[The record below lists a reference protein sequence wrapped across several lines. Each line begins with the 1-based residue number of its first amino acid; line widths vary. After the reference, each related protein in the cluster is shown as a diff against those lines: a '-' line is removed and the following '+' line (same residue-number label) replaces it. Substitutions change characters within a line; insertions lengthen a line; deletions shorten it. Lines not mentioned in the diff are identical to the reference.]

1 MLTISSLVPLP
12 FLNPTWTSGISW
24 LVYNNRKSL
33 HDLAPAHPSELVPSP
48 FPLCSPQCSFPD
60 PLVCHSCSCQAFEHA
75 ISFTWSRL
83 SSMPSELW
91 VLLIIV
97 SHILGA
103 VLRFTAKLSK
113 GYINFHVPPAHT
125 ASPLSTSSPE
135 WYVCYNWW
143 AYPKTSLSPEVH
155 SLL

>member
-1 MLTISSLVPLP
+1 MSV
-12 FLNPTWTSGISW
+12 
-24 LVYNNRKSL
+24 L
-33 HDLAPAHPSELVPSP
+33 HDFLIDLRVAFKNHASHQKSTNDFYLFPKPHIMLLILLLFHPHHIGFLSIPCLSLAPWH
-48 FPLCSPQCSFPD
+48 
-60 PLVCHSCSCQAFEHA
+60 HRTFEHA